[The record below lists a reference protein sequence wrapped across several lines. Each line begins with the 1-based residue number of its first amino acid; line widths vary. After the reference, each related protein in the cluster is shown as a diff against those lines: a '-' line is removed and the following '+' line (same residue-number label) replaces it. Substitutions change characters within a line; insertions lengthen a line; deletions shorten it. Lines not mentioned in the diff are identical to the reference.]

1 MLAVKGIGQ
10 VAKELINP
18 DLPAD
23 ALSSKQFNT
32 IVEVVGEGELEGS
45 ATASK
50 AGITDKTS
58 TAYFNAFKKDIF
70 LNGTQVLQEA
80 ASNTAPEDS
89 DFNFKDVGFDF
100 RLGTAN
106 QTFIEGIS
114 NIETESVIGTTVTTS
129 TPVTHTVSASNI
141 NAVRVTLRFPSL
153 QKFENNGDIN
163 GVEVNLLIKTIEND
177 GTTTTVINDTVKGRS
192 TNAYFRDYIVNLKST
207 TSFPVAI
214 RVERVTADSSDAT
227 LINAFQFQQ
236 ATNIIFEQNAY
247 PNTAHVALRFNA
259 EQFPR
264 VPKRVFRLRGRKIK
278 IPHNA
283 TVDLQTGAIS
293 YAGTFNGTFKTD
305 KEWTTD
311 PAWILYDLLT
321 DTRAGCGI
329 AESNLDKF
337 SFKTVSEYCGESV
350 DAGNGDGSTEPRFS
364 CNVNITQQREAFDLI
379 NSLCSVMRV
388 MPFYSAGGIAISQ
401 DAPKTASYI
410 FTNANVTEEGF
421 LYAGSSLKTRHT
433 VINVSYFDM
442 TTQEIDVETV
452 EADSA
457 TQTKYGIV
465 VKNIQAFATTSRN
478 QARRLGRWFLYNEQ
492 NSGETCSF
500 STTAAAGVLVRCG
513 DVIEISDRLKAGVRR
528 GGLLKSVTS
537 TTVVVLDDS
546 NNTDIP
552 SLGDSPT
559 ISIILP
565 DGSLEEKTISAIS
578 GTTITVSSA
587 FSTAPN
593 QHAPYILETTDLQTT
608 TWRVINVKEN
618 NDKTF
623 SITALSHDSGKYAFV
638 EDGTALPTRNT
649 TILTKILTPPEGLR
663 VDEKIV
669 TINNKAVS
677 KLILDW
683 QTQSGASKYEVQYRF
698 ANGDFKKIE
707 TLSSDAEIFNTDAG
721 EYQIRVF
728 SFNALGQP
736 SRQPATLT
744 FNAVGKT
751 APPSDI
757 TNLTYEPISDKE
769 IRLRWDAVP
778 DQDVRAGGR
787 IHVRHSPKT
796 DGSGTFQDATD
807 LVFALSGASTEK
819 VVPLL
824 EGEYILKTQDDGD
837 RFSTGETSLV
847 IDLPEA
853 QPKLL
858 VHTRR
863 EDQDSPAFQGA
874 KTNIGFDSGTGS
886 ISLAGTGNF
895 DDSTDIDS
903 ETSIDDLG
911 GVATTGTYLF
921 NEALD
926 LGAVFSL
933 DLRKLIQTD
942 SVYSSD
948 LIDSVTDIDAR
959 QDFDGASSVDTN
971 AEVFVQASQDGTSY
985 GSFQKFA
992 NGTFKGRK
1000 FKFKCV
1006 LTTQDTNQDI
1016 RVSQLGYFA
1025 EFQRRTEQST
1035 TTIASGAGAKSITF
1049 NSPFFTGTSALLGA
1063 NSNPPAIGITAFNMA
1078 SGDFFE
1084 LSSITG
1090 SGFTVHFK
1098 DSSGSSVDRNFNFT
1112 AIGFG
1117 KG

>member
-32 IVEVVGEGELEGS
+32 IVEAVGEGELEGS